1 MMTVEL
7 RYYTDPACIWSWG
20 AEPTLRRLEWEF
32 GDSVRAWPVMGG
44 LARSYG
50 PSYRDE
56 EGRIGSGTDCF
67 ADLIAHWLY
76 VTAETG
82 MPCDP
87 RLWTE
92 AKITSTYPVC
102 MAVIAAREQGA
113 AAGMRYLRRAREA
126 LVVERRKLDHTE
138 ALVAEAG
145 AAEIDVERFRIDLGS
160 NAILEALGADLDEA
174 RRIPE
179 AARSAGAVRVTE
191 GRDRLTFPSA
201 EFVAE
206 DGSLHAVWGRRSYE
220 AYREAALAAGATA
233 EAERPPE
240 PLDAIERFGRCATR
254 EVEELTAR
262 PRPVVEAELWALAR
276 DWRLKPVPAL
286 TGTLWEL
293 A

>member
-20 AEPTLRRLEWEF
+20 AEPRLRRLEWEF
-32 GDSVRAWPVMGG
+32 GESIRVWPVMGG

-50 PSYRDE
+50 PTYRDE
-56 EGRIGSGTDCF
+56 EGRIGAGTDCF

-138 ALVAEAG
+138 ALVAEGG
-145 AAEIDVERFRIDLGS
+145 AAGIDVERFRIDLDS
-160 NAILEALGADLDEA
+160 NAILEAFGGDLDEV

-191 GRDRLTFPSA
+191 GRERLAFPSV
-201 EFVAE
+201 ELVAE
-206 DGSLHAVWGRRSYE
+206 GSRHGVWGWRPYE
-220 AYREAALAAGATA
+220 AYREAALAAGASPETQ
-233 EAERPPE
+233 RPAE
-240 PLDAIERFGRCATR
+240 PLEAIERFGRCATR
-254 EVEELTAR
+254 EIEELTSR

-276 DWRLKPVPAL
+276 DWRLRPVPAL
-286 TGTLWEL
+286 TWTLWEL